1 MRAKIDIVG
10 IHEGIKSVED
20 TITNGTIQEVI
31 DFAKEYDIHQEST
44 NEYYLSNVEKIK
56 ARLAENNID
65 WETI

>member
-1 MRAKIDIVG
+1 MRAKVDIVE
-10 IHEGIKSVED
+10 IHNRIKFVED

-31 DFAKEYDIHQEST
+31 DFAKEYDIHQDST